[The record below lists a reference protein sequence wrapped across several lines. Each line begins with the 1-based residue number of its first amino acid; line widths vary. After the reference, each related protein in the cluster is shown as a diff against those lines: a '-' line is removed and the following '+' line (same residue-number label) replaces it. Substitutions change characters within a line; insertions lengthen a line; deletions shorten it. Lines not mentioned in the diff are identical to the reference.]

1 MQRVMM
7 KASEQHGAVSV
18 EQMRERGL
26 SWRAQRTAIAKS
38 QLIMVEPTVAVVV
51 GSPDT
56 WYRRLHVGLLA
67 LGPEAWVSHEAAAAL
82 LGLDKALFEPIDFTV
97 PRGLNRCLSFR
108 RVHTTAHVGHLDVIT
123 VGGFRCSS
131 ATRTILDLAYLG
143 VKPNRLSAA
152 IDSALRAQRS
162 AFPVLQRRLAELRGP
177 GRYGVRVL
185 DRLMPDTGGETPL
198 ERAFLRVLRRNG
210 LPRPTTQ
217 LRVVGP
223 NGFIAR
229 VDFIYDGLCVVI
241 EVTGRKG
248 HASDAERQ
256 RDAQRR
262 NELLDQGLKVYEYT
276 RSDVEDRPEWVGATM
291 GERLIAAGWTAP
303 APASR
308 QIAPRRDLT

>member
-1 MQRVMM
+1 MM

-97 PRGLNRCLSFR
+97 PRGLNRRLSVG

-123 VGGFRCSS
+123 VDGLRCSS

-143 VKPNRLSAA
+143 IAPYRLAAA

-162 AFPVLQRRLAELRGP
+162 AFPVLGRRLAGLRGP

-198 ERAFLRVLRRNG
+198 ERAFLRVLRLGN

-217 LRVVGP
+217 HRVVGP
-223 NGFIAR
+223 NGFIGR
-229 VDFIYDGLCVVI
+229 VDFIFDAQRMVV

-262 NELLDQGLKVYEYT
+262 NELLDQGLRVYEYT
-276 RSDVEDRPEWVGATM
+276 RSDVEDRPDWVTRTM
-291 GERLIAAGWTAP
+291 RQRLNASGWAASL
-303 APASR
+303 PASP
-308 QIAPRRDLT
+308 QIAQTRDLT